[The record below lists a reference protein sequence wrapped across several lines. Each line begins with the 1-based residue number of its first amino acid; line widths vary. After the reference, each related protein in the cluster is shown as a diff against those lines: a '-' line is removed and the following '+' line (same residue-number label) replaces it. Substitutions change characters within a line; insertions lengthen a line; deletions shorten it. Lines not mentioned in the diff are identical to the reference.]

1 MVVYNFAFNQLHL
14 AYYLAYYLTI
24 YFIRIQLKN
33 PTDAR
38 YNPNKCT
45 SGSILSYAV
54 FFFFSLLTK
63 RNAHK
68 PAKAIVMTTS
78 TGITGIGETLAQT
91 SFSP

>member
-24 YFIRIQLKN
+24 YLFRIQLKKPLMHVTIQTN
-33 PTDAR
+33 APVGV
-38 YNPNKCT
+38 
-45 SGSILSYAV
+45 SSYAV

-68 PAKAIVMTTS
+68 TAKAIVTTTS